1 MKFNLQAK
9 GPTAQKE
16 GLWVF
21 LCVFRS
27 KLWQEEPRAGRAG
40 LCSQEAPEKLL
51 WGLELCPQQS
61 RVDARLAPGV
71 TLSSA
76 DVNCGMTPSGGP
88 YRQSTDYKTTAP
100 LTAGD
105 LEAGWG

>member
-21 LCVFRS
+21 LCVFRT

-40 LCSQEAPEKLL
+40 LCSQEAPEKLPL
-51 WGLELCPQQS
+51 RAGVNVLSGAEWMLTS
-61 RVDARLAPGV
+61 RQV
-71 TLSSA
+71 
-76 DVNCGMTPSGGP
+76 
-88 YRQSTDYKTTAP
+88 
-100 LTAGD
+100 
-105 LEAGWG
+105 